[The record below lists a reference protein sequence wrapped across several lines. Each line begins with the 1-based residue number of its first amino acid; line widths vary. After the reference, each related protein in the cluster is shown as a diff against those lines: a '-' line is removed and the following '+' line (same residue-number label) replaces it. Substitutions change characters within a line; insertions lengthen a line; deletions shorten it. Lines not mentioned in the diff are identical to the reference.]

1 MPVPLCKA
9 TLASITLFE
18 FAQLGAIS
26 SYLVNGSDSLPQ
38 LRLLQLL
45 RKQKAEFDTLDKPSP
60 LMIPAKRTDRINDPI
75 HLPQIHAVHLS
86 VQFFKVRFG
95 LGIIQS
101 VILAICL
108 IQQRQH
114 RVPIPKIGHIPRN
127 MLFQHL
133 NDILHIYLQD
143 SMKKTV

>member
-1 MPVPLCKA
+1 MPVPLCKV

-75 HLPQIHAVHLS
+75 HLPQIHAVHLT
-86 VQFFKVRFG
+86 VQFFKVR
-95 LGIIQS
+95 
-101 VILAICL
+101 
-108 IQQRQH
+108 
-114 RVPIPKIGHIPRN
+114 
-127 MLFQHL
+127 
-133 NDILHIYLQD
+133 
-143 SMKKTV
+143 